1 MMNYKSAKIAEDAN
15 IAKQSVIIGDVT
27 IGRDSCVLY
36 YSVLRGDEAPIVIGE
51 ETNIQENCT
60 VHVSRNMPV
69 RIGNNVTV
77 GHNAVIHSCTI
88 GDRTLIGM
96 GAVILDGAQIGN
108 DCIIGAG
115 SLVTKNTIIPD
126 GSLVMGSPAKIK
138 RNLTWE
144 EKLGN
149 LENSKEYVSVSRE
162 MKRQG
167 GVSSMKVKRVKVQKQ
182 MILQEEQLLSENEYH
197 KLIRTA
203 YKKGQKSLGMIMETI
218 ATTGIRISELKYF
231 TVGAVRR
238 GNIIIHNKG
247 KIRRILIPGAIRKK
261 LLYYCFI
268 HKIND
273 GIIFITKNGN
283 AQNRSNIWTQM
294 KKLSKAAGIAVE
306 KVYPHAFRHLFARM
320 YYQLTSDISGLADI
334 LGHSS
339 IETTRIYTADS
350 EQKYL
355 ASMERLEL
363 LLSDIR
369 LPEEVTE

>member
-1 MMNYKSAKIAEDAN
+1 MNYKSAKIAEDAN

-60 VHVSRNMPV
+60 VHVSRNMSV

-96 GAVILDGAQIGN
+96 GAVIPDGAQIGN

-167 GVSSMKVKRVKVQKQ
+167 V
-182 MILQEEQLLSENEYH
+182 L
-197 KLIRTA
+197 
-203 YKKGQKSLGMIMETI
+203 
-218 ATTGIRISELKYF
+218 
-231 TVGAVRR
+231 
-238 GNIIIHNKG
+238 
-247 KIRRILIPGAIRKK
+247 
-261 LLYYCFI
+261 
-268 HKIND
+268 
-273 GIIFITKNGN
+273 
-283 AQNRSNIWTQM
+283 
-294 KKLSKAAGIAVE
+294 
-306 KVYPHAFRHLFARM
+306 
-320 YYQLTSDISGLADI
+320 
-334 LGHSS
+334 
-339 IETTRIYTADS
+339 
-350 EQKYL
+350 
-355 ASMERLEL
+355 
-363 LLSDIR
+363 
-369 LPEEVTE
+369 

>member
-1 MMNYKSAKIAEDAN
+1 MNYKSAKIAEDAN

-77 GHNAVIHSCTI
+77 GHNAVIHSFTI

-167 GVSSMKVKRVKVQKQ
+167 V
-182 MILQEEQLLSENEYH
+182 L
-197 KLIRTA
+197 
-203 YKKGQKSLGMIMETI
+203 
-218 ATTGIRISELKYF
+218 
-231 TVGAVRR
+231 
-238 GNIIIHNKG
+238 
-247 KIRRILIPGAIRKK
+247 
-261 LLYYCFI
+261 
-268 HKIND
+268 
-273 GIIFITKNGN
+273 
-283 AQNRSNIWTQM
+283 
-294 KKLSKAAGIAVE
+294 
-306 KVYPHAFRHLFARM
+306 
-320 YYQLTSDISGLADI
+320 
-334 LGHSS
+334 
-339 IETTRIYTADS
+339 
-350 EQKYL
+350 
-355 ASMERLEL
+355 
-363 LLSDIR
+363 
-369 LPEEVTE
+369 